1 MNILHLILLMILN
14 MIDYLMFYL
23 LGSKLVNEKI
33 PIPIKKSS
41 IRMLTFGLTY
51 GILIGLFAYAIQY
64 NNVNS
69 NIFRFVATV
78 ALFFVSKTIAK
89 NTYLDSFL
97 LFTITY
103 LIILTFQMPLNFL
116 LTALSLKGFYI
127 DVPGQILSLII
138 TILLFWKIPLYSFY
152 NLVKYN
158 IFMKLTLY
166 IAICISYIVLSYAN
180 YSYTIANITYLLIF
194 ISLAIASLSA
204 EMVRIFSSYRKQI
217 SENLHDTKN
226 LIGGIHM
233 TAHSTTDINV
243 IRKNLDECIGLLQLQ
258 NSVLDTYE
266 INEGKE
272 NILLFIQQKKERVK
286 KDLGIITKIDYID
299 GHEKVPLGIFVYMLG
314 TLLDNAIEYMVQRQ
328 IQHKPILIKLLIMDD
343 TVEIHV
349 SNPYETEVTEEFKR
363 SFEKGYTTK
372 SSHQHGRDE
381 RGYGLSNLKRVARKY
396 GGIIYYGS
404 EYLTDYDYRYLTIT
418 IEISCYSSWKAH
430 ELDKSTSYGDKTLFL
445 VK

>member
-1 MNILHLILLMILN
+1 
-14 MIDYLMFYL
+14 MFYL
-23 LGSKLVNEKI
+23 LGNKLINAKI
-33 PIPIKKSS
+33 LFTQKAVIKM
-41 IRMLTFGLTY
+41 IAFGLTY
-51 GILIGLFAYAIQY
+51 GILIGLLAYAVQY

-69 NIFRFVATV
+69 YIFRFVGTV
-78 ALFFVSKTIAK
+78 TLFFVSKTIAK

-138 TILLFWKIPLYSFY
+138 TILLFWKISLYSFY
-152 NLVKYN
+152 SLVKHS
-158 IFMKLTLY
+158 IFMKLILY
-166 IAICISYIVLSYAN
+166 IAICIGYIIMSYAN
-180 YSYTIANITYLLIF
+180 YRKTIVNVYLLIF
-194 ISLAIASLSA
+194 ISLIIAILSA

-243 IRKNLDECIGLLQLQ
+243 IRKNLDECIGLLKLQ

-266 INEGKE
+266 INERKE
-272 NILLFIQQKKERVK
+272 NILLFIQQKKEQVK
-286 KDLGIITKIDYID
+286 KDLEVITKIEYID

-328 IQHKPILIKLLIMDD
+328 VQHKPILIELLIKGD

-349 SNPYETEVTEEFKR
+349 SNPYETEVTEEFKQ

-372 SSHQHGRDE
+372 SSHQRGREE
-381 RGYGLSNLKRVARKY
+381 RGYGLSNLTRVARKY
-396 GGIIYYGS
+396 SGIIYYGS

-418 IEISCYSSWKAH
+418 IEISCYSSWKAQ
-430 ELDKSTSYGDKTLFL
+430 EIDKSTSYGDKTLFL